1 MTSLTTKNKLSL
13 VVLFFSTIL
22 SLLVLVEYNGSK
34 ILYLTFSFI
43 SFCFLI
49 FQLRKNSIFFDNFM
63 GIFFWLGFWF
73 NFSLKIKLKNIFPNG
88 YRDFKYWFSDGVG
101 SFDFSSTSIDKALTL
116 CILSFAAISLASF
129 IREKFFVYEKNY
141 ISNCEEKFYK
151 KNKNLIL
158 YFFFLSIVI
167 FSILNFEFQIYQRG
181 NINEYGFFLNYSF
194 TFLFFILLPT
204 LTTMIINY
212 EFHTSKSLIISFLA
226 SILES
231 FLNSYSILSRN
242 FLFNPLSNILGLF
255 KLNDEK
261 KKFKNNKIFYFLII
275 VLIFFI
281 ISVVLVTKKR
291 NEFETNNINKNQ
303 IELTSQ
309 NTNQKNKNLIT
320 NSTDSLDKLFRIL
333 ISRLIGIEG
342 VMAVSSSDKLGFKL
356 FFSAIKEKFIRGE
369 NSFYDNFKNEKR
381 TTKECARDNYSKDNC
396 IINSVSLMGIVAFL
410 YYSGS
415 YIFLFFS
422 LLIICLFCS
431 FIEFIGYKAS
441 NNIIFCALISQ
452 ILSYRLLHFGYL
464 PLNSYKLL
472 LSICIIF
479 FLIYLSRK
487 IILKI
492 YD

>member
-1 MTSLTTKNKLSL
+1 MIKKILLINCFILSFFVLINYTGSIIIYLIFSLTSIAY
-13 VVLFFSTIL
+13 LFYMFRL
-22 SLLVLVEYNGSK
+22 K
-34 ILYLTFSFI
+34 
-43 SFCFLI
+43 
-49 FQLRKNSIFFDNFM
+49 SIFFDQFI
-63 GIFFWLGFWF
+63 GLFLFVGLWF

-88 YRDFKYWFSDGVG
+88 YGDFKYWFSDGVG
-101 SFDFSSTSIDKALTL
+101 SFDFSSPSIDKVLTL

-141 ISNCEEKFYK
+141 ISNYEEKFYK

-158 YFFFLSIVI
+158 CLFFLSILI

-194 TFLFFILLPT
+194 TFLFFIFLPT

-212 EFHTSKSLIISFLA
+212 EFHTNKSLIISFLA
-226 SILES
+226 SIFES

-242 FLFNPLSNILGLF
+242 FLFNPLSNILGLY
-255 KLNDEK
+255 KLNNKK
-261 KKFKNNKIFYFLII
+261 KKFKNNKIYYFLII

-281 ISVVLVTKKR
+281 ISIILVSKKR
-291 NEFETNNINKNQ
+291 NEFETNNTDKNQ

-320 NSTDSLDKLFRIL
+320 DSFDRVFRIL

-356 FFSAIKEKFIRGE
+356 LFSATKEKFVRGE

-381 TTKECARDNYSKDNC
+381 TTKECVRDNYSKDNC

-452 ILSYRLLHFGYL
+452 ILAYRLLHFGYL

-472 LSICIIF
+472 LSICIIS

-492 YD
+492 YE